1 MVYTLAAK
9 WETGTCSATHNLLTQ
24 YVNRQWHSWIV
35 RTLVMIP
42 LLEVAS
48 RLHFRSLQKDRPR
61 FHLNS
66 SLLPP
71 SLQDFVNTHHLPRS
85 VFKANVTVM
94 YPCIPT
100 IFRYHLVHSK
110 EHCLWN
116 LRDGLDSRPNVPC
129 AICAPT
135 KATKSF
141 GGSKCPSKLQ
151 DKQLLFLVAI
161 PAQPLASTAACH
173 ASSLLPCRAASI
185 LTTISVDKEH

>member
-1 MVYTLAAK
+1 MGDRNLP
-9 WETGTCSATHNLLTQ
+9 ATHNLLTQ

-35 RTLVMIP
+35 HTLVMIP
-42 LLEVAS
+42 LLEAASMS

-71 SLQDFVNTHHLPRS
+71 SLQDFVNTRHLPRS
-85 VFKANVTVM
+85 VFKADVTVM

-116 LRDGLDSRPNVPC
+116 RRDELDSRPNVPC
-129 AICAPT
+129 AVWHPQKPT
-135 KATKSF
+135 KYF

-151 DKQLLFLVAI
+151 DKQILFLIAI
-161 PAQPLASTAACH
+161 PAQPLASFVMVT
-173 ASSLLPCRAASI
+173 LPCRVHI
-185 LTTISVDKEH
+185 EV